1 MTAAPVDAGPC
12 RRLWASVLLTVFTD
26 SWAATRKAKGDP
38 DKIAAVREK
47 ALRYFRSRDGRE
59 VAMLA
64 GVAASP
70 ERMADMAVN
79 LDAEK
84 LIVKQPSTETQ
95 Q

>member
-1 MTAAPVDAGPC
+1 MSTVTGDAAAC
-12 RRLWASVLLTVFTD
+12 RRLWASVLLTVFND
-26 SWAATRKAKGDP
+26 SWAATRKAKGDAQ
-38 DKIAAVREK
+38 KIAAVREK

-64 GVAASP
+64 GVTAAP

-84 LIVKQPSTETQ
+84 LTVNQPSTEAQ
-95 Q
+95 E